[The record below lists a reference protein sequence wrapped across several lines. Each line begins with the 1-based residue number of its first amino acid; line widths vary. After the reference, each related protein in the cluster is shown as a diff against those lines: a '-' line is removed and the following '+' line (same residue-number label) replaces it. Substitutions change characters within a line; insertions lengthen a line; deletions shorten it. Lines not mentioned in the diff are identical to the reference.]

1 MPIVDVKRIDDG
13 VNSIVLHGIKQ
24 LQTQSSLISKKLKAK
39 KSELIGAS
47 HDLDDFKISLIK

>member
-24 LQTQSSLISKKLKAK
+24 LQTQSSLITQKLKAK
-39 KSELIGAS
+39 KFELIGARYNL
-47 HDLDDFKISLIK
+47 HYFKISLFK